1 MERQRRLIQ
10 ATLDRLRLFRDCTYA
25 ERVLLAARSRA
36 MAVGRG
42 EEFVRRAEPLPGL
55 MAVAYGT
62 IKLRLANGNRE
73 RVIRLV
79 RPAETFAESA
89 ALLGRPSPFDAVAL
103 AGSKIVAIPPDA
115 VLELIER
122 NPRVARAAMLLL
134 AERHLR
140 LVEQLHAN
148 ATHRGLQRLAAYL
161 ESVAEPDADGG
172 CARACLPGTKTM
184 LASQLGMSKETL
196 SRLLRALAERGVVA
210 TSRQDIAI
218 VDRAG
223 LSALAS
229 PPD

>member
-25 ERVLLAARSRA
+25 DRVLLAARSRA

-42 EEFVRRAEPLPGL
+42 GVLVARAEPLPGL

-62 IKLRLANGNRE
+62 LKLRLAHGNRE
-73 RVIRLV
+73 RVVRLV
-79 RPAETFAESA
+79 GPAETFAESA

-103 AGSKIVAIPPDA
+103 AGSKIVAIPRDA

-122 NPRVARAAMLLL
+122 NPRVARAAMFLL

-140 LVEQLHAN
+140 LLEQAQTN
-148 ATHRGLQRLAAYL
+148 AAHRGLQRLAAYL
-161 ESVAEPDADGG
+161 ESVTEPAVDARR
-172 CARACLPGTKTM
+172 ARACLPGTRTL

-196 SRLLRALAERGVVA
+196 SRLLRALAMRGVVA
-210 TSRQDIAI
+210 TTRRDIAI
-218 VDRAG
+218 VDPAA

-229 PPD
+229 RPD